1 MIFDLDE
8 QHFTF
13 GKPLT
18 LMQKD
23 STLIQDLKNKDERAL
38 SLLYDN
44 YSGAI
49 YSVILKMIRD
59 EGKAQDL
66 LQETFMTVW
75 DKAES
80 YDVDKGRF
88 YTWVYRIA
96 KNKTLNVLRK
106 TDPLIQTDDFSV
118 HINKEDATSIDPEYL
133 ELNGA
138 VTQLEGHHK
147 EAIELVYFKGLTHK
161 EAHTE
166 MDVPLGTFKS
176 YIRQALKQLRESYA
190 KTLSVILL
198 ILNAL

>member
-1 MIFDLDE
+1 
-8 QHFTF
+8 
-13 GKPLT
+13 
-18 LMQKD
+18 MQD
-23 STLIQDLKNKDERAL
+23 DNTLIQQLKNKDERAL
-38 SLLYDN
+38 SLLYDK

-59 EGKAQDL
+59 EGKAQNL
-66 LQETFMTVW
+66 LQDTFITVW

-80 YDVDKGRF
+80 YDTNKGRF

-106 TDPLIQTDDFSV
+106 TDLLIQTDDFSV
-118 HINKEDATSIDPEYL
+118 YANKEDAISIDSEYL
-133 ELNGA
+133 EIKGA
-138 VTQLEGHHK
+138 VTTLEQHHK

-161 EAHTE
+161 EAHKE

-176 YIRQALKQLRESYA
+176 YVRQALKQLRETYA
-190 KTLSVILL
+190 KTVILILL

>member
-1 MIFDLDE
+1 MDE
-8 QHFTF
+8 QYFTF
-13 GKPLT
+13 GKSLT
-18 LMQKD
+18 LMQND
-23 STLIQDLKNKDERAL
+23 TLLIRDLKNKDERAL
-38 SLLYDN
+38 ALLYDK

-59 EGKAQDL
+59 EGKAQNL
-66 LQETFMTVW
+66 LQDTFMTVW
-75 DKAES
+75 EKAES
-80 YDVDKGRF
+80 YDESKGRF

-118 HINKEDATSIDPEYL
+118 YTNKEDAISIEPEYL

-138 VTQLEGHHK
+138 VTTLEAHHQK
-147 EAIELVYFKGLTHK
+147 AIELVYFKGLTHE
-161 EAHTE
+161 EAHQE

-176 YIRQALKQLRESYA
+176 YMRQALRQLRETYA
-190 KTLSVILL
+190 KSLSLILL

>member
-1 MIFDLDE
+1 
-8 QHFTF
+8 
-13 GKPLT
+13 
-18 LMQKD
+18 MQD
-23 STLIQDLKNKDERAL
+23 DNTLIQQLKNKEERAL
-38 SLLYDN
+38 SLLYDK

-59 EGKAQDL
+59 EGKAQNL
-66 LQETFMTVW
+66 LQDTFITVW

-80 YDVDKGRF
+80 YDTDKGRF

-106 TDPLIQTDDFSV
+106 TDLLIQTDDFSV
-118 HINKEDATSIDPEYL
+118 YDNKEDAISIDPEYL

-138 VTQLEGHHK
+138 VTTLEAHHK

-161 EAHTE
+161 EAHQE

-176 YIRQALKQLRESYA
+176 YIRQALKELRETYA
-190 KTLSVILL
+190 KTLSLILL

>member
-1 MIFDLDE
+1 
-8 QHFTF
+8 
-13 GKPLT
+13 
-18 LMQKD
+18 MQND
-23 STLIQDLKNKDERAL
+23 NTLIQQLKNKDERAL
-38 SLLYDN
+38 SLLYDK

-59 EGKAQDL
+59 EGKAQNL
-66 LQETFMTVW
+66 LQDTFITVW
-75 DKAES
+75 YKAES
-80 YDVDKGRF
+80 YDTNKGRF

-106 TDPLIQTDDFSV
+106 SDLLIQTDDFSV
-118 HINKEDATSIDPEYL
+118 YDTKEDAISIDSEYL

-138 VTQLEGHHK
+138 VTTLEAHHK

-161 EAHTE
+161 EAHQE

-176 YIRQALKQLRESYA
+176 YIRQALKQLRETYA
-190 KTLSVILL
+190 KTLSLILL

>member
-1 MIFDLDE
+1 
-8 QHFTF
+8 
-13 GKPLT
+13 
-18 LMQKD
+18 MQD
-23 STLIQDLKNKDERAL
+23 DNTLIQQLKNKDERAL
-38 SLLYDN
+38 SLLYDK

-59 EGKAQDL
+59 EGKAQNL
-66 LQETFMTVW
+66 LQDTFITVW

-80 YDVDKGRF
+80 YDIDKGRF

-106 TDPLIQTDDFSV
+106 TDLLIQTDDFSV
-118 HINKEDATSIDPEYL
+118 YSNKEDAISIDPEYL

-138 VTQLEGHHK
+138 VTTLEAHHK

-161 EAHTE
+161 EAHQE

-176 YIRQALKQLRESYA
+176 YIRQALKELRETYA
-190 KTLSVILL
+190 KNLSLILL